1 MISFI
6 EMCQDLPYV
15 EFKNYYHKAIDAK
28 QKNIEAIA
36 ISSFSKE
43 KKFVDSRFVNL
54 KFINDK
60 EFIFFSNYSSPKS
73 DQFKSHSQ
81 ISALLYWNE
90 INVQIRMIAE
100 IKIKDQKFNN
110 LYFKNRSLS
119 KNALAISSHQSM
131 EVDSY
136 DAVKKGYQKAL
147 DNSDLTVC
155 PSYWGG
161 FSFIPNSF
169 EFWEGHKNRLNK
181 RTKYCLEKDN
191 WIVKTLSP

>member
-1 MISFI
+1 
-6 EMCQDLPYV
+6 MCQDLPYL
-15 EFKNYYHKAIDAK
+15 EFKNYYHKAISSK

-54 KFINDK
+54 KFISDK
-60 EFIFFSNYSSPKS
+60 EFIFFSNYNSPKS

-100 IKIKDQKFNN
+100 IRMKDQRFNN
-110 LYFKNRSLS
+110 NYFKNRSAS

-131 EVDSY
+131 EVASY
-136 DAVKKGYQKAL
+136 DIVKKGYQEAIE
-147 DNSDLTVC
+147 NYDLTVC
-155 PSYWGG
+155 PKYWGG
-161 FSFIPNSF
+161 YSFIPTSF

-181 RTKYCLEKDN
+181 RTKYYLEKDN
-191 WIVKTLSP
+191 WILKTLSP